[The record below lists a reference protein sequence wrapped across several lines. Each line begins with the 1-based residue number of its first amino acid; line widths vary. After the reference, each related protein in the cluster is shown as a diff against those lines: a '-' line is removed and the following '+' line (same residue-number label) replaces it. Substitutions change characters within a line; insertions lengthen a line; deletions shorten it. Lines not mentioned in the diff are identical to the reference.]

1 MPQMMVHRL
10 LAFLLI
16 TAGALIVY
24 GQTVHYSF
32 HFDDYY
38 FITENLKIRDVTD
51 FKDVWTSLGKP
62 SRLIGMYSFALN
74 YHFHQND
81 VFGYHLVN
89 ILVHLI
95 NGFLVWW
102 FVLLTLKPGTGKDDR
117 RELIALST
125 ALMFVCHPL
134 NTQAVTY
141 ISQRF
146 ASLATVFYLAALCLY
161 IQGRLTAGRKRIIA
175 FVFSLLAAVLGM
187 FTKQI
192 VLTLPVMILLYE
204 YCFLGEGR
212 KLKAVR
218 WPQALVLLAL
228 FLVVPTLHSWDF
240 SRLFDVRIESRSHD
254 GDIITSYNYMLTQFR
269 VIPVYIRMLF
279 FPVGQTLDYD
289 FAVSNR
295 FWVWPVWSGMLF
307 ILSII
312 VYGVFSLKRRVYSGF
327 GILWFFLTLSI
338 ESTFIP
344 IYQVIFEH
352 RCYLPGVGFLFAVNI
367 FLSGQ
372 LKSRRKYLA
381 CIGLIIAVLA
391 LSAHKRNQ
399 VWENETTLW
408 QDIKLKAPGKLRP
421 YIHLGVSY
429 IMKGEYDLALNEFNQ
444 ALLINADDFKVY
456 HNRGIAID
464 KKGDYQ
470 NALDDY
476 TKAIALN
483 GRAAVSYSNRA
494 NIFVRLKE
502 YNKAFRDYS
511 KAIETGDYPDA
522 YQGRGN
528 LYFMAGRYEEAL
540 QDFIRAKE
548 LGSPIDDRDIEKVKK
563 LIR

>member
-1 MPQMMVHRL
+1 MPQMVHRF
-10 LAFLLI
+10 LAFMLI
-16 TAGALIVY
+16 IAGALIVY
-24 GQTVHYSF
+24 GQTVHYTF

-38 FITENLKIRDVTD
+38 FITENLKIRDITD
-51 FKDVWTSLGKP
+51 FKDVWNSLGKP
-62 SRLIGMYSFALN
+62 SRLVGMYSFALN
-74 YHFHQND
+74 YHVHQNA

-89 ILVHLI
+89 ILIHII
-95 NGFLVWW
+95 NGYLVWW
-102 FVLLTLKPGTGKDDR
+102 LVLLTLKPAPGKDDR
-117 RELIALST
+117 RELIALAT

-146 ASLATVFYLAALCLY
+146 ASLATLFYLAALCLY
-161 IQGRLTAGRKRIIA
+161 IQGRLLTGGKRTIA

-204 YCFLGEGR
+204 YCFRGEGK
-212 KLKAVR
+212 KLKVIR
-218 WPQALVLLAL
+218 WPLALVLLAL

-269 VIPVYIRMLF
+269 VIPTYIRLLF

-289 FAVSNR
+289 FTVSNR
-295 FWVWPVWSGMLF
+295 FWVWPVWGGMLF

-312 VYGVFSLKRRVYSGF
+312 VYGVFSLKRRVCIGF

-352 RCYLPGVGFLFAVNI
+352 RCYLPGVGFLFALNM
-367 FLSGQ
+367 FLSDQ
-372 LKSRRKYLA
+372 LKSRRKYLVS
-381 CIGLIIAVLA
+381 IGLIIAVLA
-391 LSAHKRNQ
+391 WAAHKRNQ

-408 QDIKLKAPGKLRP
+408 QDIKLKATGKLRP

-429 IMKGEYDLALNEFNQ
+429 IMKGEYDSALNEFNQ
-444 ALLINADDFKVY
+444 ALLIRDDDFKVY
-456 HNRGIAID
+456 HNRGIVYD
-464 KKGDYQ
+464 MKGDYK

-483 GRAAVSYSNRA
+483 DRAAVSYSNRA
-494 NIFVRLKE
+494 NILVRLKE

-511 KAIETGDYPDA
+511 KAIETGAYPDA

-540 QDFIRAKE
+540 KDFLRAKE